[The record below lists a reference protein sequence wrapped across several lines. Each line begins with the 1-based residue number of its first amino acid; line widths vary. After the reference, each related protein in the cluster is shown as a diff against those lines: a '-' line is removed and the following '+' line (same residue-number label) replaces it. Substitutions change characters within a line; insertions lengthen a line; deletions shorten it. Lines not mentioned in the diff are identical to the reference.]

1 MKRSKATKK
10 RRPPMNNRE
19 ILMQLPI
26 HSMIRLR
33 SIMQVELQ
41 RLVHDP
47 EFMAAFEEWK
57 AKQGKE
63 AENADK
69 H

>member
-1 MKRSKATKK
+1 
-10 RRPPMNNRE
+10 MNNRE

-57 AKQGKE
+57 AKQGQE
-63 AENADK
+63 AKDADK

>member
-1 MKRSKATKK
+1 
-10 RRPPMNNRE
+10 MNSRE
-19 ILMQLPI
+19 IQMQLPI

-33 SIMQVELQ
+33 SIMEVELQ
-41 RLVHDP
+41 RLVRDP

-57 AKQGKE
+57 AKRDRE
-63 AENADK
+63 AKDADK

>member
-1 MKRSKATKK
+1 
-10 RRPPMNNRE
+10 MNNRE

-47 EFMAAFEEWK
+47 EFMAAFEEWE
-57 AKQGKE
+57 AKQGQE
-63 AENADK
+63 AKNADK